1 MSTRSA
7 GENPRSMLSPGPLVR
22 RTIVFARMIKFSHTV
37 FALPFALTAVVL
49 ASRRHPIT
57 VETILWILLAM
68 AGARSA
74 AMGFNRIVDAEYDR
88 RNPRTASREIPR
100 GAVTTRQAAVFVA
113 AAAAVLVLA
122 SYQLNSLCFVL
133 SPLALAII
141 FFYSFTKRFTFL
153 SHVFLGLA
161 LGVAPLGAWIAV
173 AGEWNW
179 AAFTLG
185 LAVLMWVAGFDV
197 IYACQDVEFDRREG
211 LFSLPAALGIGAAL
225 WISRSLHAASFLFLM
240 GIGLV
245 FGLGT
250 IYYVGVLLVGMV
262 LLYEQSLVRADDLS
276 KVNLAFFNMN
286 GFISMLYLAATTIDV
301 WLSF

>member
-1 MSTRSA
+1 
-7 GENPRSMLSPGPLVR
+7 MLSPGPLVR

>member
-1 MSTRSA
+1 
-7 GENPRSMLSPGPLVR
+7 MLSPGPLVR
-22 RTIVFARMIKFSHTV
+22 RPIVFARMIKFSHTV